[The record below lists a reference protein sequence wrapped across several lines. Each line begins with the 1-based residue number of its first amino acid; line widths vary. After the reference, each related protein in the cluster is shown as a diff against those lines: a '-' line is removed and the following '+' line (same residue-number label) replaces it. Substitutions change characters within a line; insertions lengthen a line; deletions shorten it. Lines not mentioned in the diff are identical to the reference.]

1 MKATPVHEYAR
12 QLRREQTDAE
22 GRLWAQLRL
31 RRLGGY
37 RFRRQFPIG
46 NFIVDF
52 CCREK
57 HLVVE
62 VDGGQHLE
70 RAAADRNRSELIEAR
85 GYRVLRFWNSDV
97 LSNMEGVLEQILSAL
112 ETPTP

>member
-1 MKATPVHEYAR
+1 MKASSIHENAR

-22 GRLWAQLRL
+22 GRLWAELRQ

-52 CCREK
+52 CCREQ

-62 VDGGQHLE
+62 VDGSQHME

-112 ETPTP
+112 AAPTP